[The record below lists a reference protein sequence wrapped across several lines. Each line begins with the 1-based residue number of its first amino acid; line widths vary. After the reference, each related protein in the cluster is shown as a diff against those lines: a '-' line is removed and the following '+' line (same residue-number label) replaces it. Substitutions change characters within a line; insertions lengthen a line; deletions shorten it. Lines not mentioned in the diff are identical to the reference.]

1 MRRSYTVV
9 AGLLA
14 AVIGLAGC
22 AQPQTQSD
30 GPAKLSSVRDRS
42 EGANR
47 IGNRPIVVDR
57 SAPAPQP
64 APAPAKAPE
73 AAPAP
78 APVAA
83 APASG
88 AVGRLFYPTG
98 DQATSAIM
106 LEKILPSE
114 LVVNQPFDYTIKVT
128 NISRLRLEG
137 VQVIDT
143 VPANLR
149 ITDTAGGRLDGSN
162 LTFNVGN
169 LNVGESKTFV
179 LKAVATGGTDLSTCA
194 QVAYN
199 TTLCVAT
206 NIVNPGLQITKTQPA
221 ESVVCDPIDVVINV
235 TNSGTGNLPNVKVS
249 DELPAGLTTLDGQN
263 KVAFDVGTL
272 AAGQTRSFTFKA
284 KASKPGRVENT
295 AQASAAFNLK
305 AESTPVAT
313 VFKKPVLTITKTGEE
328 AEFIGRPLDYVITV
342 KNTGDFVANNTV
354 VTDTLPAG
362 SVFVSADQGGV
373 ASGGTVTWNAGNLAP
388 GASKTFNLTV
398 RADTA
403 AVLENRVSATAACAD
418 AVAATFRSTVS
429 GIPALLLEVVDLEDP
444 VELGNEHTYVI
455 TVTNQGT
462 ATANDI
468 DIKAILED
476 EMQFV
481 SAGGQTPGQAAGLN
495 VSWGRLATLAP
506 GARATWQLKVKAI
519 GEGDVRLAVEMNAK
533 ELQRPVNETESSNF
547 YR

>member
-1 MRRSYTVV
+1 MRRSLKVT

-14 AVIGLAGC
+14 ALIGVAGC
-22 AQPQTQSD
+22 AQPQSS
-30 GPAKLSSVRDRS
+30 GPRKLTSVEDRS
-42 EGANR
+42 DGANR
-47 IGNRPIVVDR
+47 IGNRPIRVDR
-57 SAPAPQP
+57 SAPAPAP
-64 APAPAKAPE
+64 APAPV
-73 AAPAP
+73 AAPAPQAAP

-83 APASG
+83 APASSS
-88 AVGRLFYPTG
+88 VGRLFYPTG

-137 VQVIDT
+137 VQVVDT

-206 NIVNPGLQITKTQPA
+206 NIVNPGLKITKTQPA

-235 TNSGTGNLPNVKVS
+235 TNSGTGNLPNVKVN
-249 DELPAGLTTLDGQN
+249 DDLPAGLTTLDGQS

-284 KASKPGRVENT
+284 KAAKPGRIENT
-295 AQASAAFNLK
+295 AQATAAFNMT
-305 AESTPVAT
+305 AESAPVAT

-328 AEFIGRPLDYVITV
+328 AEFIGRPLDYTITV
-342 KNTGDFVANNTV
+342 KNTGDFVARNTV

-373 ASGGTVTWNAGNLAP
+373 ASANTVTWNAGDLAP
-388 GASKTFNLTV
+388 GASKTYNLTI

-418 AVAATFRSTVS
+418 AVAATARSVVT
-429 GIPALLLEVVDLEDP
+429 GIPALLLEVVDVQDP
-444 VELGNEHTYVI
+444 VELGNDHTYII
-455 TVTNQGT
+455 TVTNQGSAA
-462 ATANDI
+462 ATNI

-476 EMQFV
+476 EMQFL
-481 SAGGQTPGQAAGLN
+481 SAGGQTPGQGAGLN
-495 VSWGRLATLAP
+495 VSWGRLASLAP
-506 GARATWQLKVKAI
+506 RATATWELKVKAI
-519 GEGDVRLAVEMNAK
+519 GEGDVRLAVEMNAS
-533 ELQRPVNETESSNF
+533 ELNRPVNETESSNF
-547 YR
+547 YK